1 MTLSNLKRL
10 SESTK
15 TILKG
20 YNTLENA
27 GKVNNTTKIV
37 VKKER
42 GTKKVVNSECDK
54 DKLLND
60 FLNKIPP
67 LSYSAS
73 AELGIVTPKYVQI
86 KSDRCCSGCNRSLSK
101 GDILL
106 TALKIRE
113 ELAIAN
119 YITSDEIED
128 IKRKIID
135 LGIHALKRVW
145 FCEKCVERLIAYS
158 YEYYEAEEDAQI
170 DALMPDEF

>member
-10 SESTK
+10 AESTK

-20 YNTLENA
+20 HNALENV
-27 GKVNNTTKIV
+27 GKAANKKGVRKRSIKPIV
-37 VKKER
+37 KSESDKE
-42 GTKKVVNSECDK
+42 
-54 DKLLND
+54 KLLRE

-67 LSYSAS
+67 ISYSAS
-73 AELGIVTPKYVQI
+73 AELGVVTPKYVQI
-86 KSDRCCSGCNRSLSK
+86 KSDRCCSDCNRSLSK

-113 ELAIAN
+113 ELAIVN
-119 YITSDEIED
+119 YITSDEIEE

-145 FCEKCVERLIAYS
+145 YCDKCVERLILYS